1 MTDTPEIFSG
11 DDPIALAQAW
21 LNEAAANEINDPN
34 AMTLATVDA
43 SGMPNARIVLLKEI
57 EPAAFVFFT
66 NYNSAKGVEMATSG
80 KAAICLHWK
89 STRRQVRARGIIER
103 VSAAQ
108 SDAYYASRPVES
120 RLGAWASQQSEP
132 LETRDILVERLEKAK
147 AQYSDSPPRP
157 AHWGGYR
164 LTPLEI
170 EFWSDQPSRLHDRF
184 QWKRKTVSEKWKV
197 ERLYP

>member
-1 MTDTPEIFSG
+1 MTDRPEIFSG
-11 DDPIALAQAW
+11 DDPIALAQTW
-21 LNEAAANEINDPN
+21 LDEAAASELNDPN
-34 AMTLATVDA
+34 AMTLATVDS

-57 EPAAFVFFT
+57 EAGAFVFFT
-66 NYNSAKGVEMATSG
+66 NYGSAKGAEMKSSG

-103 VSAAQ
+103 IAAPQ

-120 RLGAWASQQSEP
+120 RLGAWASRQSEP
-132 LETRDILVERLEKAK
+132 LETRDVLVRRLNAAK
-147 AQYSDSPPRP
+147 AQYGDTPPRP

-164 LTPLEI
+164 LVPLEV

-184 QWKRKTVSEKWKV
+184 QWTRKTVSEEWKV